1 MEPQFTIALAGNPNS
16 GKTTAFNA
24 LTGSHQ
30 HVGNYPGITVE
41 KKEGFIKMPSGRNVR
56 FIDLPGTYSLTAY
69 TQEETVARHVLAQ
82 ERPDVV
88 IDVLNAGALERNLYL
103 TIQLLELGV
112 PVVLALN
119 MMDEAAKQG
128 MTIDMERLSQRL
140 GFPVMATVA
149 RTGEGLPELLKA
161 AEAYVETKRGEPWK
175 PLHISYG
182 PDLDPVLRD
191 MEAAIAEAGLLASEY
206 PARWVALKLL
216 EQDEEILTRSRAE
229 APELAADL
237 ERQVDGVA
245 RHLRDTLN
253 TWPEAV
259 IADYRYGFISSLLR
273 DGVLIRLQDMHA
285 RIQFSDRM
293 DKVLTH
299 PFMGPAI
306 MLGVLYLLYTITFT
320 IGEIPMGWVEQGF
333 ALLREGADAVL
344 PDGQLKSLVLSG
356 IIDGVGGVMSF
367 VPLIMLIF
375 LQIAFLED
383 TGYMARM
390 AYMVDRIFR
399 AFGLH
404 GNSMMAYITAGGI
417 AGGCAIPGAMAT
429 RTLRSPKEK
438 LATLL
443 TLPYMPCGA
452 KLPVFLLLAG
462 VFFPGSEATVM
473 MCMLLAGWV
482 SALIIAR
489 LLRSTI
495 IRGEST
501 PFVMELPPYRLPT
514 LRAIGI
520 HCWERAWMYIR
531 KAGTVLLAASILIWA
546 AMTFPQL
553 DEQAA
558 APYEAAIAAAEEK
571 LEALPS
577 DASEEMRAAAQSEV
591 DQARQNLAEAEL
603 QNTVGGR
610 LGMALEPLTSP
621 AGFNWRTNVGLVSGI
636 AAKEALVSTLGTA
649 YSLGEVDPED
659 AGSLAETLASQPDW
673 SRANALS
680 LMLFVLL
687 YSPCFVAL
695 VVIKNEAGGW
705 RWLVFSL
712 VFNTLLAYGVAVVAY
727 HVGLSVWG

>member
-1 MEPQFTIALAGNPNS
+1 MDQQLTIALAGNPNS

-41 KKEGFIKMPSGRNVR
+41 KKEGFIKMPSGRCVR

-128 MTIDMERLSQRL
+128 MTIDIERLSQRL

-161 AEAYVETKRGEPWK
+161 TEAYIETKRGEPWE

-237 ERQVDGVA
+237 ERQVDEVA

-273 DGVLIRLQDMHA
+273 DGVLVRLQDMHA

-306 MLGVLYLLYTITFT
+306 MLGVLYLLYTVTFT

-390 AYMVDRIFR
+390 AYMLDRIFR
-399 AFGLH
+399 IFGLH
-404 GNSMMAYITAGGI
+404 GCSVMPFIVGGGI
-417 AGGCAIPGAMAT
+417 AGGCAVPGVLAA
-429 RTLRSPKEK
+429 RTLRSPREK
-438 LATLL
+438 IATLL
-443 TLPYMPCGA
+443 TVPFMDCGA
-452 KLPVFLLLAG
+452 KLPVFILFSG
-462 VFFPGSEATVM
+462 VFFPGHEAAVM
-473 MCMLLAGWV
+473 FGLTLTGWV
-482 SALIIAR
+482 VALLTAR

-495 IRGEST
+495 IRGPST

-514 LRAIGI
+514 MLGLAIHTG
-520 HCWERAWMYIR
+520 ERTFEYLK
-531 KAGTVLLAASILIWA
+531 KAGTVILAISIILWA
-546 AMTFPQL
+546 AMAYPQL
-553 DEQAA
+553 PLDTRAHFAGEQQTIEANL
-558 APYEAAIAAAEEK
+558 EAAKASGGDVAALEEQLTALHGERAER
-571 LEALPS
+571 ALQHS
-577 DASEEMRAAAQSEV
+577 FA
-591 DQARQNLAEAEL
+591 
-603 QNTVGGR
+603 GR
-610 LGMALEPLTSP
+610 LGMALEPLTRP
-621 AGFNWRTNVGLVSGI
+621 AGFDWRTDIALVGGF
-636 AAKEALVSTLGTA
+636 AAKEVIVATLGTA
-649 YSLGEVDPED
+649 YSLGDIDPED
-659 AGSLAETLASQPDW
+659 PTPLAQQIRNDGRWTPATALA
-673 SRANALS
+673 L
-680 LMLFVLL
+680 LVFVLL
-687 YSPCFVAL
+687 YAPCLVTVAA
-695 VVIKNEAGGW
+695 IRQETGSWGW
-705 RWLVFSL
+705 PVFSM
-712 VFNTLLAYGVAVVAY
+712 VFNTLIAFGAAVAVR
-727 HVGLSVWG
+727 HVTMLFL